1 SMKAAAIT
9 LMVLLALQPQVP
21 TVIATVLLSTPFVVT
36 ANTWGARPDCPLKS
50 TAPAPQPGPESASAK
65 LDAAIS
71 STPETTFFI
80 VVSPYRSMILTRQCR
95 DKMLRLTV

>member
-1 SMKAAAIT
+1 MKAAAIT

-21 TVIATVLLSTPFVVT
+21 TVIATVLLSPSFVAT
-36 ANTWGARPDCPLKS
+36 AKTWSARPDFPLNS

-80 VVSPYRSMILTRQCR
+80 VVSPYRSMILTRQDR
-95 DKMLRLTV
+95 DRMLRQSV